1 MQRILNDSRVGRF
14 AVAVMA
20 APLALLCHLALEPL
34 AGPASLW
41 LCSIAG
47 VIFGAWYGGLKP
59 GLITTF
65 LLVVSSLY
73 FNVAA
78 VPNDPD
84 RSPEYWAIAIFALLS
99 LAVCIAMQ
107 RLRMER
113 FETIRAKSQLAEALE
128 STQDIVLSVD
138 PELRCV
144 YANARAGQLAKKP
157 PAQLLGRSLRT
168 IFPETPGTVIY
179 RELNHVLLDHA
190 PTRFQ
195 DRLEAAKRWFE
206 FEATPVSSGINLFIR
221 DITDRK
227 KAELAQIAKVRA
239 REALYAQ
246 LNQVVREAPVGVIVV
261 TLDLRVE
268 LANTAACEIFGTLME
283 PGAHL
288 LSRQAGTMRKTDG
301 AELAP
306 HHWPLRGTVISGEPI
321 INLEVDYQRPD
332 GARLT
337 LIVNSLALT
346 TETGARSGAV
356 ATYSNITAIRDL
368 QRALRASDTVA

>member
-1 MQRILNDSRVGRF
+1 MQRVLNDSRVGRF
-14 AVAVMA
+14 AVAIVA
-20 APLALLCHLALEPL
+20 ALLALLAHLALEPL
-34 AGPASLW
+34 AGPAALW
-41 LCSIAG
+41 LCFIAG

-84 RSPEYWAIAIFALLS
+84 RSPEYWAVAIFALLS
-99 LAVCIAMQ
+99 LTVSVAMQ

-113 FETIRAKSQLAEALE
+113 FETMHARARLAEALE

-144 YANARAGQLAKKP
+144 FANARAGQLAKKAP
-157 PAQLLGRSLRT
+157 SQLLGRSLRT
-168 IFPETPGTVIY
+168 IFPETPGTTVY
-179 RELNHVLLDHA
+179 RELNHVLLERA
-190 PTRFQ
+190 PARFQ

-206 FEATPVSSGINLFIR
+206 FEATPVSAGINLFIR
-221 DITDRK
+221 DITERK
-227 KAELAQIAKVRA
+227 KVELDHISKARA
-239 REALYAQ
+239 REALYGQ
-246 LNQVVREAPVGVIVV
+246 LNRVVREAPVGVIVV

-268 LANTAACEIFGTLME
+268 LANTAACEIFGVLME

-301 AELAP
+301 AELDP
-306 HHWPLRGTVISGEPI
+306 NNWPLRCTVLSGEPI
-321 INLEVDYQRPD
+321 VNLEVEYERPD

-346 TETGARSGAV
+346 AATGTRQGAV

-368 QRALRASDTVA
+368 QRTLRASDTVG